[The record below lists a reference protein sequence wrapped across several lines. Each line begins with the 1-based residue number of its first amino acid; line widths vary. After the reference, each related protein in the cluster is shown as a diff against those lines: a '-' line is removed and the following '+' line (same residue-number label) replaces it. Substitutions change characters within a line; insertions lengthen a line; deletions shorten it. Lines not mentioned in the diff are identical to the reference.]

1 MLLDKGV
8 NVNYMKK
15 KFGVIVLMLVAVYGW
30 FEIVE
35 VLLSR
40 GVDVNVK
47 NYDGVFFLMVVFM
60 NGYLLVVN

>member
-1 MLLDKGV
+1 
-8 NVNYMKK
+8 MKK